1 MNTGYI
7 PKIGASGIDNPFKAT
22 FGSNAFSARVSTDP
36 LQMSQMIQMGLHHLD
51 PSASVQ
57 SVQSGSFKDV
67 LNNTL
72 QNVNQTMAA
81 PDALMHE
88 AMTTGSV
95 DVHDVMI
102 ANAKS
107 ELVVNIAAQMTTKV
121 IQAYDRILQIQ
132 I

>member
-1 MNTGYI
+1 
-7 PKIGASGIDNPFKAT
+7 
-22 FGSNAFSARVSTDP
+22 
-36 LQMSQMIQMGLHHLD
+36 
-51 PSASVQ
+51 
-57 SVQSGSFKDV
+57 
-67 LNNTL
+67 
-72 QNVNQTMAA
+72 
-81 PDALMHE
+81 MHE